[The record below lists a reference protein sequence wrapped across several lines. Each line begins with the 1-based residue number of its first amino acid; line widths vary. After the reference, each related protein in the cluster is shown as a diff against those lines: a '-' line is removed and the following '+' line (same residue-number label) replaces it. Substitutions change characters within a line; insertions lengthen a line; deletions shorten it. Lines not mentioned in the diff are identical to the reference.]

1 VAAVAAPAGQAWSDV
16 LETTP
21 DGGMRMGNPDA
32 PIKLLEYGSL
42 SCPHCA
48 KLSQEGFGSLV
59 KNYVN
64 TGKVNFEFRSFAIH
78 PQDVPLTVFV
88 RCAPKEAFFPLV
100 EQVYTN
106 FDAMNAPYQD
116 KAKLDQ
122 AQAAMQLPAAQRWS
136 AFADAIGYSDFFAAR
151 GIGEDQVNV
160 LGPDIAAVDAIGA
173 ARAAFDSADDF
184 EFAVVVAPKSLDVAV
199 QDHFG
204 EIARRPRC
212 RSGED
217 HIFHA
222 PAAHRLGRAFAH
234 HPTDR
239 FKQVGLAAAV
249 GPDNP
254 GQPRL
259 DPQFSRLD
267 KALETRE
274 LEPLDPHRF
283 GPFPFGLAP
292 SARRR
297 PSARFQGLAIH
308 LRRSWCR

>member
-1 VAAVAAPAGQAWSDV
+1 MTAIRTRLLLTLAFAPLALAACKSEPATSASESPQGQPVAAVTAPAGQAWSDV

-151 GIGEDQVNV
+151 GIAKDQGKACLADLSKATLVAEQAQKYGESGINGTPA
-160 LGPDIAAVDAIGA
+160 LFINGTKIDA
-173 ARAAFDSADDF
+173 
-184 EFAVVVAPKSLDVAV
+184 
-199 QDHFG
+199 G
-204 EIARRPRC
+204 EW
-212 RSGED
+212 
-217 HIFHA
+217 
-222 PAAHRLGRAFAH
+222 
-234 HPTDR
+234 
-239 FKQVGLAAAV
+239 
-249 GPDNP
+249 P
-254 GQPRL
+254 G
-259 DPQFSRLD
+259 
-267 KALETRE
+267 LETA
-274 LEPLDPHRF
+274 LKAA
-283 GPFPFGLAP
+283 G
-292 SARRR
+292 AR
-297 PSARFQGLAIH
+297 
-308 LRRSWCR
+308 